1 MFRCNPGHDAHSAT
15 MEQHFLRSL
24 NTLRSIIRRNLQSSA
39 AVVPAYLQQQTE
51 HYRFIGVQSRRFS
64 TAASVWVQDRAAP
77 SGDSNSRQRDAQDA
91 VAEDAL
97 AQGKG
102 KQIRTPWHRDDASLP
117 PVARQESAG
126 AMKKGAVFFAF
137 AI

>member
-1 MFRCNPGHDAHSAT
+1 

-24 NTLRSIIRRNLQSSA
+24 NTLRSIIRRNLQSSTA
-39 AVVPAYLQQQTE
+39 GVPAYLQQQTGQ
-51 HYRFIGVQSRRFS
+51 YGFIGVQSRTFS
-64 TAASVWVQDRAAP
+64 AAACVWVEDRATS
-77 SGDSNSRQRDAQDA
+77 SGDSSPRQRDAQDA
-91 VAEDAL
+91 VAADAL